1 MKYKINYEINNLKY
15 SNTQYKI
22 GIEFDDQI
30 KYQSNLLTIE
40 EIKKWTSIIDPPK
53 ENLHIDT
60 INEINELI
68 KKQKNRD
75 NKIYEQIIDEAFND
89 GLNNTFIKYMKKY
102 NLSHE
107 LINNINLAA
116 KNIKQVELP
125 LYVTKKFYDRVR
137 PNILSEELFKNSF
150 IYTKIEPWIELPT
163 HPAYPSGHATQSMFI
178 AEILSHLDPINRECY
193 EKAANEIGTNREI
206 AGLHYR
212 SDSLAGYKL
221 GRTIAKDLI
230 KNNKIIM

>member
-1 MKYKINYEINNLKY
+1 MRYRINYEINNLKY
-15 SNTQYKI
+15 SNTQIKI
-22 GIEFDDQI
+22 GIEFKNKTKVQGD
-30 KYQSNLLTIE
+30 LLSPQ

-75 NKIYEQIIDEAFND
+75 NKICKQIISEAFGD
-89 GLNNTFIKYMKKY
+89 GLIITFIKYMKKY
-102 NLSHE
+102 NISQE
-107 LINNINLAA
+107 LINNVNLIA
-116 KNIKQVELP
+116 KNIKHLELP

-137 PNILSEELFKNSF
+137 PTILSEELFKNSF
-150 IYTKIEPWIELPT
+150 INTKIEPWIELPA

-178 AEILSHLDPINRECY
+178 AEILSHLDPLNRECY
-193 EKAANEIGTNREI
+193 EKAADEIATNREI

-230 KNNKIIM
+230 KNNNIIM